1 MSKEIDN
8 LIYLIESDLGY
19 DYSKA
24 DRAYH
29 SPSKE
34 TCSGWLKSFYINS
47 RGCTDD
53 IIEIKEVFPEIDDI
67 PDEKIAPHLAA
78 AIFKYWCGGERYD
91 RDQNILHRLKTEFS
105 RGGLMP
111 AWRDDPIDEAG
122 PISYYVLKKLGIK
135 VPTLSSDDEKVEW
148 FNQSFYDAYNPS
160 EDNKAF
166 EPEEVKKEVSIKN
179 EMPKKKK
186 RFFGL
191 F

>member
-1 MSKEIDN
+1 MSKEIDD

-19 DYSKA
+19 NKTE
-24 DRAYH
+24 RAYY
-29 SPSKE
+29 SPNKE

-53 IIEIKEVFPEIDDI
+53 IIEIKEIFPEIDNI
-67 PDEKIAPHLAA
+67 PDEKIAPHLAT

-91 RDQNILHRLKTEFS
+91 RDRDTLHRLKTEFS

-122 PISYYVLKKLGIK
+122 PIAYYVLKKLGVK
-135 VPTLSSDDEKVEW
+135 CPNLSSDDEKIEW

-160 EDNKAF
+160 EDKHNDAF
-166 EPEEVKKEVSIKN
+166 KPEKVVTQEET
-179 EMPKKKK
+179 PKKKK